1 MAVRPRSTVIARALA
16 AVTSAIAA
24 GCATEPTPAAP
35 PVTDDVTTS
44 GVTASDDT
52 ASDHTASGPAT
63 SGAPAAVLPDGFERV
78 AATATAADG
87 SVCELCL
94 WLADDDDRRA
104 RGLMFVTDLGP
115 ADGMAFVYDS
125 PRTGNFWMKN
135 TLMPLS
141 IAFFDA
147 DGTYLDAFDMEPCV
161 ADPCDRYRTPND
173 FLVAIE
179 TTQGGLDELGIGAG
193 TVLALTDLPCP

>member
-1 MAVRPRSTVIARALA
+1 MAVRPRSTVIARAVASVTA
-16 AVTSAIAA
+16 AVIAA

-35 PVTDDVTTS
+35 PVTDDVTQTTHD
-44 GVTASDDT
+44 GTASDGT
-52 ASDHTASGPAT
+52 TSEPAT
-63 SGAPAAVLPDGFERV
+63 SAASAAVLPDGFERV

-94 WLADDDDRRA
+94 WLADDGDRRA

-135 TLMPLS
+135 TLLPLS

-147 DGTYLDAFDMEPCV
+147 DGGYLDAFDMEPCV

-179 TTQGGLDELGIGAG
+179 TTQGDLDALGIGPG
-193 TVLALTDLPCP
+193 TVLTLTDMPCR